1 MAVFNRKKDKGE
13 PVFIV
18 DGSRTPFLKTRGKP
32 GPFKALDLA
41 IQATRP
47 LLMRNGIGPGDIDE
61 VVVGCVS
68 PEPDECNIARL
79 LALRLGLSH
88 SVPAHTVQRNCASGM
103 QAVDTAFRSIS
114 HGYSDL
120 ILVGGTEAM
129 SHAPLILNDK
139 MTRWFSAFAGAR
151 SFPAKIKL
159 LLKLRPDFLMPVIGL
174 LKALTDPTLNISMG
188 QTAENLCHR
197 FGITKEE
204 MDSFALQSHNR
215 LAAAQDANVFDSE
228 LTTIYDK
235 FGKVYNAD
243 DGLRRD
249 NTIEKLGRLRPA
261 FDRKFGNITAGNS
274 AQITDGASFMILASE
289 GALRKHE
296 WNGNVVGKIVDSNWA
311 GVDPAEMGI
320 GPAHAIAPMVKRN
333 KLDCVDIQSW
343 EINEAFAAQV
353 LSCIKALG
361 DEEYCKNSLGLSKA
375 FGNIP
380 LNKVNA
386 NGGGVSMGH
395 PVGASGSRIVYHLA
409 KTLVTN
415 KERYGVASLCIGHGQ
430 GGAMLIENTQL

>member
-1 MAVFNRKKDKGE
+1 
-13 PVFIV
+13 
-18 DGSRTPFLKTRGKP
+18 
-32 GPFKALDLA
+32 
-41 IQATRP
+41 
-47 LLMRNGIGPGDIDE
+47 
-61 VVVGCVS
+61 
-68 PEPDECNIARL
+68 
-79 LALRLGLSH
+79 
-88 SVPAHTVQRNCASGM
+88 
-103 QAVDTAFRSIS
+103 
-114 HGYSDL
+114 
-120 ILVGGTEAM
+120 
-129 SHAPLILNDK
+129 
-139 MTRWFSAFAGAR
+139 
-151 SFPAKIKL
+151 
-159 LLKLRPDFLMPVIGL
+159 
-174 LKALTDPTLNISMG
+174 
-188 QTAENLCHR
+188 
-197 FGITKEE
+197 
-204 MDSFALQSHNR
+204 
-215 LAAAQDANVFDSE
+215 
-228 LTTIYDK
+228 
-235 FGKVYNAD
+235 
-243 DGLRRD
+243 
-249 NTIEKLGRLRPA
+249 
-261 FDRKFGNITAGNS
+261 
-274 AQITDGASFMILASE
+274 MILASE

-361 DEEYCKNSLGLSKA
+361 DEEYCKNSLGMTKA
-375 FGNIP
+375 FGTIP